1 MKILKTCS
9 LKTRVL
15 RLILASAVIFL
26 APGPAPAQTTGDQEL
41 FLVAQKAFDDG
52 FHDVSLRYLD
62 QLLKDYPQTGYRVRI
77 NLLAGQCYFF
87 KSQYLKA
94 YEAFQKNLDFDE
106 LKDATFFWL
115 GETYLK
121 GADYRQ
127 AERHFRELLDNYPDS
142 EYLPHTYYSMGWLY
156 FERQEFLKAK
166 EFFTRLV
173 REFPEHALSEDAT
186 FKTGEMEFNLRQYQ
200 EAIDVFQRYQYSY
213 PGSRRAA
220 DANFYLAESNYY
232 LEDYL
237 TAVSYYAKTAE
248 QARDPNLVLMAK
260 VSLGWCYV
268 KLGKFDIAR
277 ERFEEARRDA
287 EEMGIVSDDIY
298 LGLAT
303 LYSET
308 ADYPKALEA
317 FDRILTLFSES
328 QRAAEAHL
336 GKANIYYQ
344 TRQFAEA
351 VLAYQTLIDKF
362 GSSPEHSGTVEK
374 AYFGLAWSYLKS
386 GNVAAA
392 VKFFEA
398 VRDRSDNETVK
409 ISALTQIGDAWQD
422 AENYPKALEIYDR
435 ILTGHPDSAYTDYV
449 QYRQGV
455 AFLKMGQVDAAT
467 MSFQILENNF
477 PDSPYIQDKNY
488 YLAVAYFK
496 KGDWQLARHQALDFL
511 EKGPENNQFI
521 AEANYILGQSLFNLK
536 DYPRAISVFQKITRQ
551 YASQTSVLHSA
562 EIGIA
567 KAHYR
572 DQNTNEALKK
582 FRQILVKYPD
592 TEIAEE
598 SLIWLGDHYAQI
610 ADIDQAI
617 SHYREFVKLFPGSR
631 QISVIRFQLAQ
642 AHEAKGDYDRAIELY
657 KSITPE
663 SDRILN
669 ARARLAIAGI
679 FSISLDPESA
689 LETYNSIIAGSPEF
703 QRDAYLKIAGI
714 HKNTR
719 DYHGALATYQK
730 ALQAGQGLSEV
741 NDAQLYFQIADV
753 YDLMS
758 QSRKAVDEYLKVA
771 YLFPDQSQWV
781 ARAYL
786 RAARIFED
794 GEEWEEAGKIYQ
806 KVLEL
811 GRDESKYAQERLD
824 WIMDKI
830 GAFPAAPSGARR

>member
-1 MKILKTCS
+1 MKIFNPYS
-9 LKTRVL
+9 LKTRGL
-15 RLILASAVIFL
+15 RLILTLLILSL
-26 APGPAPAQTTGDQEL
+26 APRPLPAQTSDREL

-52 FHDVSLRYLD
+52 FHDVSLRYLA
-62 QLLKDYPQTGYRVRI
+62 QLLKDYPQTGYRVRG

-94 YEAFQKNLDFDE
+94 YETFRKNLDFDE
-106 LKDATFFWL
+106 LRDATLFWL
-115 GETYLK
+115 GETHLK
-121 GADYRQ
+121 GSDYRQ
-127 AERHFRELLDNYPDS
+127 AEQHFRELLRNYPDS
-142 EYLPHTYYSMGWLY
+142 DYLPHTYYSMGWLY

-166 EFFTRLV
+166 EFFARLIQA
-173 REFPEHALSEDAT
+173 FPAHTLSEDAT
-186 FKTGEMEFNLRQYQ
+186 FKLGEMEFNLRQYQ
-200 EAIDVFQRYQYSY
+200 EAIATFQRYQHSY

-237 TAVSYYAKTAE
+237 TAISYYAKTAE
-248 QARDPNLVLMAK
+248 QSRDSNLVLMAK
-260 VSLGWCYV
+260 VSLGWCYI
-268 KLGKFDIAR
+268 KLEKFDIAR

-287 EEMGIVSDDIY
+287 EEKGIVSDDIY

-303 LYSET
+303 LYTET
-308 ADYPKALEA
+308 ADYPQALEA
-317 FDRILTLFSES
+317 FDRILNLFSGS

-351 VLAYQTLIDKF
+351 ILAYQTLIDKF
-362 GSSPEHSGTVEK
+362 ESRPEHSGTVEK

-386 GNVAAA
+386 GNVATA
-392 VKFFEA
+392 VKFFET
-398 VRDRSDNETVK
+398 VRNRSDNETVK

-422 AENYPKALEIYDR
+422 AENYPKALEVYDQ
-435 ILTGHPDSAYTDYV
+435 ILTSHPDSAYTDYV

-455 AFLKMGQVDAAT
+455 ALLKMGQIDAAT
-467 MSFQILENNF
+467 MSFQSLENNF

-511 EKGPENNQFI
+511 EKQPANNQFL
-521 AEANYILGQSLFNLK
+521 AEVNYILGLSLFNLK
-536 DYPRAISVFQKITRQ
+536 DYPQAISVFQKITRQ
-551 YASQTSVLHSA
+551 YAAQASILHSA

-572 DQNTNEALKK
+572 NQNTNEALKK
-582 FRQILVKYPD
+582 FRQILVKYPG
-592 TEIAEE
+592 TGIAEE
-598 SLIWLGDHYAQI
+598 ALIWLGDHYTQI

-617 SHYREFVKLFPGSR
+617 FHYQEFVKLFPGSR

-642 AHEAKGDYDRAIELY
+642 AHEAKGNYDRAIELY

-669 ARARLAIAGI
+669 ARAKLAIADI
-679 FSISLDPESA
+679 FSISLDPDSA

-703 QRDAYLKIAGI
+703 QRDAHLKVAGI
-714 HKNTR
+714 HKNNR
-719 DYHGALATYQK
+719 DYGNALATYQK
-730 ALQAGQGLSEV
+730 ALQAEQGLSEV
-741 NDAQLYFQIADV
+741 HNAQLYFQIADV
-753 YDLMS
+753 YDLMN
-758 QSRKAVDEYLKVA
+758 QPQKAVDEYLKLV
-771 YLFPDQSQWV
+771 YLFPDQTQWV
-781 ARAYL
+781 TRAYL

-794 GEEWEEAGKIYQ
+794 GEEWEEAKKIYQ
-806 KVLEL
+806 KILEL

-824 WIMDKI
+824 WIRDNTA
-830 GAFPAAPSGARR
+830 AF